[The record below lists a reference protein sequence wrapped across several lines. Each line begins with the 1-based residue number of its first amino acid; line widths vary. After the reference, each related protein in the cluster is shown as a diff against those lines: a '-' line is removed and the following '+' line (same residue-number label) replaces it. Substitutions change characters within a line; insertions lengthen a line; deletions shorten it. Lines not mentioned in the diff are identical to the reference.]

1 MSYPTCLV
9 SRIQHPDW
17 LHKKVMEKS
26 DVFKQRKISDMFSMK
41 PKQQSSSSADLFE
54 LSQNTAQDA
63 PDIEEIGQVQLT
75 FQRDRF
81 PMKRKLEQDFTISTK
96 C

>member
-1 MSYPTCLV
+1 MSYPTCPV

-26 DVFKQRKISDMFSMK
+26 DVFKQRKISDMFTMK

-75 FQRDRF
+75 FKNRDS
-81 PMKRKLEQDFTISTK
+81 Q
-96 C
+96 

>member
-1 MSYPTCLV
+1 MSDQTFSI

-81 PMKRKLEQDFTISTK
+81 PMKRLLENDFIIFRD

>member
-1 MSYPTCLV
+1 
-9 SRIQHPDW
+9 
-17 LHKKVMEKS
+17 MEKS

-63 PDIEEIGQVQLT
+63 PDIEEIGQVPLT
-75 FQRDRF
+75 FQNREI
-81 PMKRKLEQDFTISTK
+81 PNETPSLE
-96 C
+96 